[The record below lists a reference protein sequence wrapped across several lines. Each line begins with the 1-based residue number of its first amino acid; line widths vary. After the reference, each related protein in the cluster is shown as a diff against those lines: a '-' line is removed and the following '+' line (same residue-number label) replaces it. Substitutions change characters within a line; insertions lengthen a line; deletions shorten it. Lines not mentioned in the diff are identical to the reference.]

1 MSGPDG
7 GCEGVQ
13 GPGGGYEGVGEPG
26 NGRAGVIGPGG
37 RGEGAEDLGGECV
50 GVGGPCGR
58 CAGVGGQVADMGKEC
73 EPKSPSKK
81 VDPPLHPRSPCK
93 TPNSHHRR
101 RKCHLCDFLEPISIG
116 TFALCMPSICPPWRL

>member
-37 RGEGAEDLGGECV
+37 RGAGAEDLGGECV
-50 GVGGPCGR
+50 GVGGPRGR

-81 VDPPLHPRSPCK
+81 VDPPPK
-93 TPNSHHRR
+93 
-101 RKCHLCDFLEPISIG
+101 HLIHTTGGGSATYA
-116 TFALCMPSICPPWRL
+116 TFWNQSQ